1 MAVITCENVTK
12 IYGSGENRIAALDDV
27 NLSVEPGEFV
37 TVMGASGSG
46 KSTLLHILGSV
57 DRPTAGTV
65 MVGGEDVAALNPT
78 RAAVFRRCV

>member
-46 KSTLLHILGSV
+46 NPRCCTFSAV
-57 DRPTAGTV
+57 WTA
-65 MVGGEDVAALNPT
+65 
-78 RAAVFRRCV
+78 RRRGRLWSAGKMWLP